1 MTSTGGTPGSV
12 SVVCVG
18 AGWATAERHLPA
30 LVRDPRVNVL
40 GVVDTHLDRARAL
53 ATRYRLAHAGISLDE
68 PWTRTA
74 TAVTV
79 GAPPWTHGDLVEEAI
94 GNGWHCLCEKPFVL
108 PSARGAELARRAA
121 TADLV
126 LAVVHNFQFSRAGSR
141 LFAAVDDGS
150 LGEIE
155 SVYGFQ
161 LSSPDR
167 RLPHWH
173 ASLAGGLFLDETAHL
188 LYLMRRVLGALE
200 PRAVDSRLRGREI
213 RDLTATFA
221 HDTVWATL
229 SLNFNASIS
238 EWQFVVAGSKAVAA
252 FDLFRDILVLVPND
266 RGHGARDVLR
276 SSGALLGGHA
286 AGFVASG
293 LRMAR
298 GRLSYGNDEVV
309 ARFLDAVSGDRSRI
323 AGMSAEDGCAIVACL
338 EALIDRAG
346 VEAEA

>member
-1 MTSTGGTPGSV
+1 
-12 SVVCVG
+12 
-18 AGWATAERHLPA
+18 
-30 LVRDPRVNVL
+30 
-40 GVVDTHLDRARAL
+40 
-53 ATRYRLAHAGISLDE
+53 
-68 PWTRTA
+68 
-74 TAVTV
+74 
-79 GAPPWTHGDLVEEAI
+79 
-94 GNGWHCLCEKPFVL
+94 
-108 PSARGAELARRAA
+108 
-121 TADLV
+121 
-126 LAVVHNFQFSRAGSR
+126 
-141 LFAAVDDGS
+141 
-150 LGEIE
+150 
-155 SVYGFQ
+155 
-161 LSSPDR
+161 
-167 RLPHWH
+167 
-173 ASLAGGLFLDETAHL
+173 
-188 LYLMRRVLGALE
+188 MRRVLGALE

-309 ARFLDAVSGDRSRI
+309 ARFLDAVSGDSSRI

-338 EALIDRAG
+338 ESLVDRAG

>member
-1 MTSTGGTPGSV
+1 VSPAVGDPGSV
-12 SVVCVG
+12 AVVCVG
-18 AGWATAERHLPA
+18 AGWATGERHLPA
-30 LVRDPRVNVL
+30 LVRDPRVHVL

-53 ATRYRLAHAGISLDE
+53 AARYGLEHAGTSLGD
-68 PWTRTA
+68 PWTESA

-94 GNGWHCLCEKPFVL
+94 ARGWHCLCEKPFVL
-108 PSARGAELARRAA
+108 PASRGAELARRAEA
-121 TADLV
+121 AGLV

-141 LFAAVDDGS
+141 LFASLDAGR
-150 LGEIE
+150 LGEVE

-173 ASLAGGLFLDETAHL
+173 STLAGGLFLDETAHL
-188 LYLMRRVLGALE
+188 LYLMRRVLGTLE
-200 PRAVDSRLRGREI
+200 PRVVDARLRGREI

-221 HDTVWATL
+221 HETAWATL

-238 EWQFVVAGSKAVAA
+238 EWQFVVAGSEAVAA
-252 FDLFRDILVLVPND
+252 FDLFRDILVVVPND

-298 GRLSYGNDEVV
+298 GRLSYGNDDVLT
-309 ARFLDAVSGDRSRI
+309 RFLDAVSGDRSRI
-323 AGMSAEDGCAIVACL
+323 TGMTADDGCAIVACL
-338 EALIDRAG
+338 ETLVARAG
-346 VEAEA
+346 IEAGA